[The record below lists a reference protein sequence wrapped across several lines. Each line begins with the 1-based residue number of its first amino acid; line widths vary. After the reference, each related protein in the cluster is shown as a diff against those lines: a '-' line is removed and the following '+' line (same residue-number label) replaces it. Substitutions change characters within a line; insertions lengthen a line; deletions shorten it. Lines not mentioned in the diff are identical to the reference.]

1 MLSHHERSEL
11 DKIER
16 WFEFSDPEL
25 AAALSRGKPAPNRR
39 LLILF
44 AVLFDVSAVAFLV
57 AGLVTTSPAF
67 TLCALLAAGGGVALH
82 IVRGH
87 GRSWRVTRRG

>member
-25 AAALSRGKPAPNRR
+25 AAALSRGKPAPSRR
-39 LLILF
+39 LLTVL
-44 AVLFDVSAVAFLV
+44 AVLFDVAAVGFLV
-57 AGLVTTSPAF
+57 AGVVTTSPAL
-67 TLCALLAAGGGVALH
+67 TLCALLSAGGGVALH

-87 GRSWRVTRRG
+87 GHS